1 MNYFLK
7 IFHFSN
13 NIKLI
18 LSILSDS
25 LTLILSYILALTL
38 RYDSLSIL
46 QNFNI
51 YLILPIIIPTTI
63 LIFIRSNFY
72 STTIRFISFKTLK
85 SSLIGIFVCTLLMLV
100 ISQSLKIP
108 VPRSVPFI
116 FMIIFFLSVNG
127 KRFLLRY
134 IYNKISKRKSKHVAI
149 YGSNN
154 IGLQLL
160 EALNHNQNY
169 KPFFFIDK
177 NVHNSKKELGGLW
190 ILI

>member
-1 MNYFLK
+1 M
-7 IFHFSN
+7 S
-13 NIKLI
+13 
-18 LSILSDS
+18 
-25 LTLILSYILALTL
+25 LTL

-100 ISQSLKIP
+100 VSQSLKIP
-108 VPRSVPFI
+108 LPRSVPFI

-134 IYNKISKRKSKHVAI
+134 IYNRITKIKSKRVAI

-154 IGLQLL
+154 TGLQLL

-169 KPFFFIDK
+169 KIFFLLIKMFIILKK
-177 NVHNSKKELGGLW
+177 N
-190 ILI
+190 